1 MLLEIFDSSFVVSYK
16 VDVFTVL
23 VEPLLSLR
31 LEQMIVF
38 VFAIFL
44 FRSRLLRGL
53 IVERTVVVQVFKS
66 LANI

>member
-44 FRSRLLRGL
+44 LRSRLLRGL